1 MKNIIVPFNEVEVP
15 QELSQT
21 RKTGITPLDTFLS
34 RDCGLVPGTAYMF
47 TGEAG
52 AGKTTI
58 SNYIM
63 SGVSLSNRNPAV
75 FVSMEMSKEQAKK
88 QFGGKVDFSNT
99 LIVDQLPDSTFE
111 GFLELLQAIE
121 LQNPSVLVV
130 DSLQAVS
137 DRTGADT
144 SDVVM
149 AIITFA
155 KKTFCPSIIITQNNK
170 AGDFAGASKVL
181 YYVDAHLD
189 ATIDKKT
196 GVRSLTY
203 KKDRNGNTGMS
214 ITYKFD
220 EQGHISFVKE
230 GSKEHTLLS
239 ATFSWH
245 KSEDM
250 VKDLFSKILKDEL
263 ETMLKRGN
271 TIPQLVTGSLYEGKY
286 FLMLDVHS
294 NTIYAHTDYCRQ
306 FFNDDHIDNLH
317 TQFADF
323 KDYFPEFQKPHELF
337 YLAVISSIV
346 YGVLNSTDHNKRFW
360 DTMSRVIRKLS

>member
-1 MKNIIVPFNEVEVP
+1 MKNIIIPFNEVEVP

-21 RKTGITPLDTFLS
+21 RKTGIAPLDTFLS
-34 RDCGLVPGTAYMF
+34 RDGGLVPGTAYMF

-63 SGVSLSNRNPAV
+63 SGVSLSDSSPAV

-99 LIVDQLPDSTFE
+99 LIVDQFPESTLE
-111 GFLELLQAIE
+111 GFLELLEAIE

-137 DRTGADT
+137 DRTNADT

-149 AIITFA
+149 AIIAFA
-155 KKTFCPSIIITQNNK
+155 KRTYCPSIIITQNNK

-196 GVRSLTY
+196 GARALTY
-203 KKDRNGNTGMS
+203 KKDRNGNTGLS
-214 ITYKFD
+214 ISYKFD
-220 EQGHISFVKE
+220 DKGCISFVKE
-230 GSKEHTLLS
+230 GSKENALLNAS
-239 ATFSWH
+239 FSWH
-245 KSEDM
+245 KAEDM
-250 VKDLFSKILKDEL
+250 VKDLFSKIVRDEL
-263 ETMLKRGN
+263 ETLLKRGN
-271 TIPQLVTGSLYEGKY
+271 VIPQLLSGELYKNRY
-286 FLMLDVHS
+286 FLFIDADT
-294 NTIYAHTDYCRQ
+294 NTLYINTEYCRQ
-306 FFNDDHIDNLH
+306 YFNEEHSNELKV
-317 TQFADF
+317 QFAEFTDRYT
-323 KDYFPEFQKPHELF
+323 DFQKPHELF
-337 YLAVISSIV
+337 YLSVITLIV
-346 YGVLNSTDHNKRFW
+346 YGVLNSTEHNKRFW
-360 DTMSRVIRKLS
+360 DTMNRVILKLS